1 MAPSYQR
8 GRRVSM
14 KSWHAAKILFE
25 ARVADRASADAL
37 REESIRVFLSDGL
50 DLARHR
56 AEELGRAA
64 EHEYQNEY
72 GELVRWT
79 FVTVLEVQ
87 DLCAFELQDGAEVFS
102 VLSRHAP
109 PPAPVAAPE
118 PPVSPLA
125 VE

>member
-1 MAPSYQR
+1 MALSYQR
-8 GRRVSM
+8 DRRANM
-14 KSWHAAKILFE
+14 KTWHAAKILFE
-25 ARVADRASADAL
+25 ARVDNRASADAL

-50 DLARHR
+50 DRARLR

-79 FVTVLEVQ
+79 FVEVLEVQ

-102 VLSRHAP
+102 VLTRKP
-109 PPAPVAAPE
+109 PLPPAPEAPSPIP
-118 PPVSPLA
+118 PPVSCD
-125 VE
+125 

>member
-1 MAPSYQR
+1 
-8 GRRVSM
+8 M

-25 ARVADRASADAL
+25 ARVDGRTSADAL

-50 DLARHR
+50 DRARWR

-79 FVTVLEVQ
+79 FVTVLDVQ

-102 VLSRHAP
+102 VLFRHLPPPPEPPAP
-109 PPAPVAAPE
+109 PPPVPSVIAE
-118 PPVSPLA
+118 
-125 VE
+125 